1 MEIIFICVIHYTN
14 QTGSKML
21 VCLFIP
27 NSFYFQI
34 RSDVAN
40 RKGRGFVA
48 QLELDLIRHQQM
60 AGAILKIFNQPL
72 RSGTE
77 HVST

>member
-1 MEIIFICVIHYTN
+1 ML
-14 QTGSKML
+14 QTG
-21 VCLFIP
+21 
-27 NSFYFQI
+27 
-34 RSDVAN
+34 R
-40 RKGRGFVA
+40 GRGFVA
-48 QLELDLIRHQQM
+48 ELELDLIRHQQM